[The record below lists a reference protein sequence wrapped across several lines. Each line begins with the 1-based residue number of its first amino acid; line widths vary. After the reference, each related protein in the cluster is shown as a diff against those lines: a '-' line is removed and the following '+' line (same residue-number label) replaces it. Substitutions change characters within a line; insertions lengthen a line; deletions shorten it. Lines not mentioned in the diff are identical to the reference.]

1 MFVQDTKLFYTFR
14 QFYPLKGV
22 FPIQILNDFCT
33 IVFCMKKTFLLS
45 VLFLILHSVAAQDNI
60 SSIDSLRRALLTTGR
75 DNHVEKIKILR
86 KLFELYST
94 DDLPSALSV
103 ARQHLQIAVKASMD
117 DQIAEA
123 AGNIGQTLYM
133 QGHNDSALVF
143 LNRSLAIYEKL
154 SAGNEAAF
162 IRNNIA
168 NIFRMTAQYDTSL
181 VLYNELLDYYESV
194 NDMSKTA
201 QVLSNIGSLYYTAG
215 NQEKAKEFTLRSLET
230 QRKNGDA
237 RSLAVSLVN
246 LVVFSLNNSE
256 FEDGIK
262 YGDEAISLLKDIDKN
277 YYAAALV
284 RTGYCYYYAGKEE
297 KALEYNRMALDIY
310 KKNQNSKGM
319 MEAYR
324 TQGDYLYEMKRYSEA
339 REYGLEA
346 LQAADTTN
354 RLDLRLIYDLLKR
367 TAIWLNLPEEAI
379 NYSQLQIDMKEADL
393 NDEWSS
399 RIAETETKYD
409 TEKKELEIS
418 NLKANRRIH
427 LILIVSLITLLTA
440 GGVAGFSILR
450 SQKQSKLLALQR
462 ISELEKEKRLTAT
475 MALLEGENTERAR
488 LSRDLHDGLG
498 GMLSVAK
505 LKISNMKGSL
515 TIPEEHVAS
524 FNMAIDLLD
533 TSIKELRRVAHNL
546 MPEALVKYGLHQAL
560 TDFCRS
566 TGKVSCH
573 FFGSDRRLDDKLE
586 IAIYRIVNEL
596 VNNAL
601 KHSMA
606 DIINVQLIID
616 DSRASV
622 VVEDN
627 GKGFD
632 ITTAEAGEGAGLKN
646 IRSRI
651 NSLGGKLEISSS
663 PGKGSE
669 INVEFNI

>member
-1 MFVQDTKLFYTFR
+1 
-14 QFYPLKGV
+14 
-22 FPIQILNDFCT
+22 
-33 IVFCMKKTFLLS
+33 MKKTFLLS
-45 VLFLILHSVAAQDNI
+45 VLFLILHSAAAQDNI

-194 NDMSKTA
+194 IDMSKTA

-237 RSLAVSLVN
+237 KSLAVSLVN

-393 NDEWSS
+393 NDEWAS

-606 DIINVQLIID
+606 NIINVQLIID

-627 GKGFD
+627 GNGFD

>member
-1 MFVQDTKLFYTFR
+1 MR
-14 QFYPLKGV
+14 
-22 FPIQILNDFCT
+22 N
-33 IVFCMKKTFLLS
+33 TFLLS
-45 VLFLILHSVAAQDNI
+45 ALLLILHSAVAQDND
-60 SSIDSLRRALLTTGR
+60 SSADSLKTALLSVGR
-75 DNHVEKIKILR
+75 DDHSGRLKILS
-86 KLFELYST
+86 ELYNLYSLG
-94 DDLPSALSV
+94 DLPSALSI
-103 ARQHLQIAVKASMD
+103 ARQQMLAAEKASLD

-123 AGNIGQTLYM
+123 AGNIGYTMYM
-133 QGHNDSALVF
+133 QGHNDSALFF
-143 LNRSLAIYEKL
+143 LNRALVIYERL
-154 SAGNEAAF
+154 RAADKAAVAK
-162 IRNNIA
+162 NNIA
-168 NIFRMTAQYDTSL
+168 NIFRITAKYDTSL
-181 VLYNELLDYYESV
+181 VLYNELLNYYESV
-194 NDMSKTA
+194 NDRSKTA

-215 NQEKAKEFTLRSLET
+215 NQEKAKEYTLRSLEM
-230 QRKNGDA
+230 QRTTGDA

-256 FEDGIK
+256 FEEGIR
-262 YGDEAISLLKDIDKN
+262 YGDEAIGLLRDIDKN
-277 YYAAALV
+277 YYAAALI
-284 RTGYCYYYAGKEE
+284 RTGYCYYNTGRKE
-297 KALEYNRMALDIY
+297 KALDYNRMALEIY
-310 KKNQNSKGM
+310 RENNNSRGM

-324 TQGDYLYEMKRYSEA
+324 TQGDYLYEMKRYAEA

-379 NYSQLQIDMKEADL
+379 NYSQLQINMKEADL
-393 NDEWSS
+393 NDEWAS
-399 RIAETETKYD
+399 RIAEAEARYD
-409 TEKKELEIS
+409 TEKKEVEIK
-418 NLKANRRIH
+418 NLKTHRRIQ
-427 LILIVSLITLLTA
+427 LILIILLVTLLAT
-440 GGVAGFSILR
+440 GTLAGFSIFRNL
-450 SQKQSKLLALQR
+450 KQSRLLALQR
-462 ISELEKEKRLTAT
+462 IKELEKEKRLTAT
-475 MALLEGENTERAR
+475 MALLEGENSERAR

-524 FNMAIDLLD
+524 FNTAIDLLD
-533 TSIKELRRVAHNL
+533 SSIKELRRVAHNL
-546 MPEALVKYGLHQAL
+546 MPESLVKYGLHQAL
-560 TDFCRS
+560 SDFCSS

-573 FFGSDRRLDDKLE
+573 FYGSGRRLDDKLE

-606 DIINVQLIID
+606 DMINVQTIVD
-616 DSRASV
+616 ESRVSV

-632 ITTAEAGEGAGLKN
+632 SVAAEAGEGTGLKN

-669 INVEFNI
+669 INVEFNC